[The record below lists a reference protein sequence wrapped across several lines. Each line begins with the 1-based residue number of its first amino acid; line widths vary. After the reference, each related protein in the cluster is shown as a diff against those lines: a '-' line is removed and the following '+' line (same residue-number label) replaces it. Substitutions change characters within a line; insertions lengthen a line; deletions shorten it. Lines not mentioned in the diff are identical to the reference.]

1 MVRRI
6 SLLAAIFMLAFAG
19 VIFAGDKNVE
29 SSAFD
34 IRFDIREMSRTDKM
48 SQELSHEIDLWHDA
62 ILKRNAK
69 RVRKH
74 QKRIFSLIDSDI
86 RARSQAVRRYERE
99 ANKSVRNVVE
109 NVRADEPVSASEK
122 YAAKDDIKDLRKARQ
137 LVKAKEILFDSIKR
151 TETFSNR
158 YRLLGDYLE
167 IVRRENRMNRIEL
180 AENSSQEN

>member
-6 SLLAAIFMLAFAG
+6 SLLAAVFMMAFAG
-19 VIFAGDKNVE
+19 ASFAGDNSAE

-34 IRFDIREMSRTDKM
+34 IKLDVREMNRTDKV
-48 SQELSHEIDLWHDA
+48 SQELSHEVDLWHDA

-99 ANKSVRNVVE
+99 ANKSVKNIVE

-167 IVRRENRMNRIEL
+167 IVSRENRLNKIEL
-180 AENSSQEN
+180 AENSLQDN

>member
-6 SLLAAIFMLAFAG
+6 SLLAAVFMLAFAG
-19 VIFAGDKNVE
+19 ASFAGDNSAE

-34 IRFDIREMSRTDKM
+34 IKLDVREMNRTDKV
-48 SQELSHEIDLWHDA
+48 SQELSHEVDLWHDA

-86 RARSQAVRRYERE
+86 RARLQAVRRYERE
-99 ANKSVRNVVE
+99 ANKSVKNIVE

-167 IVRRENRMNRIEL
+167 IVSRENRLNKIEL
-180 AENSSQEN
+180 AENSLQDN

>member
-19 VIFAGDKNVE
+19 ANFAGDINAE

-34 IRFDIREMSRTDKM
+34 IRYDVREMDRTDKM
-48 SQELSHEIDLWHDA
+48 SQELSHEVDLWHDA

-99 ANKSVRNVVE
+99 ASKSVSNIVE

-167 IVRRENRMNRIEL
+167 IVHRENRLNKIEL
-180 AENSSQEN
+180 AESIPQDN